1 LDRASGY
8 EPEGRQ
14 FESVRAHH
22 KINELRPVRGS
33 LPIQNPFKMSDRAR
47 IRDLGTDL
55 FFPHPLLLT
64 VHPGLIDHELIA
76 ANITSPKRAKFL

>member
-1 LDRASGY
+1 
-8 EPEGRQ
+8 
-14 FESVRAHH
+14 
-22 KINELRPVRGS
+22 
-33 LPIQNPFKMSDRAR
+33 MSDRAR

-76 ANITSPKRAKFL
+76 ANITSPKRAKLL